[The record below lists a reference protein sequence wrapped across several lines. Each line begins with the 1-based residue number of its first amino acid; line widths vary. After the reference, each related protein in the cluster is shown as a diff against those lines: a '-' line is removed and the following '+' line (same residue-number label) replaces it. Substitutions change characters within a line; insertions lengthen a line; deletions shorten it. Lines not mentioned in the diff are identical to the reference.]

1 MMTKG
6 QVPLK
11 YQGWARATVVGR
23 VTGEYRLRSEPV
35 LTLLY
40 MRGWGASGN
49 HAGVWENIDPN
60 YVPGVPGSIDMRN

>member
-1 MMTKG
+1 
-6 QVPLK
+6 
-11 YQGWARATVVGR
+11 VVGR